1 MGGVTH
7 FDLAII
13 GSGSGNS
20 IPDDR
25 FSEHRIA
32 ILEKGTFGG
41 TCLNVGCIPT
51 KMFVHPADLAAS
63 VSHARELGVDHALVG
78 GVLARRWNLPKSV
91 ASAIERHHAED
102 AQVEPVPADE
112 QPAYR
117 GVTLAINLPTE
128 DAVDLAFVRV
138 REVGGTIVK
147 PPTRAEWGGYSG
159 YFADPDGILWEV
171 AYNPGFPIDE
181 HGRIEIA

>member
-1 MGGVTH
+1 MPTDVAPNFAIVTLGVTELERSIR
-7 FDLAII
+7 FYRDLGWEQRGDVGNGIVWFKT
-13 GSGSGNS
+13 SG
-20 IPDDR
+20 
-25 FSEHRIA
+25 
-32 ILEKGTFGG
+32 TW
-41 TCLNVGCIPT
+41 VG
-51 KMFVHPADLAAS
+51 LYGY
-63 VSHARELGVDHALVG
+63 EAL
-78 GVLARRWNLPKSV
+78 
-91 ASAIERHHAED
+91 AED
-102 AQVEPVPADE
+102 VRIKPVAADE

-159 YFADPDGILWEV
+159 YFADPDGILWEI

-181 HGRIEIA
+181 HGRIEIP